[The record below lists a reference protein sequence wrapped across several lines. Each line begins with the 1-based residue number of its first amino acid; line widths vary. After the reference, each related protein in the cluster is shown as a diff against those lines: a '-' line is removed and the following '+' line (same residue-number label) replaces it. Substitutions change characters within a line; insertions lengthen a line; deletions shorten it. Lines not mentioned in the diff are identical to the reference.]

1 MVKLFLGAKTTF
13 EILKEEYLMVYK
25 DSLLPFLTIRCI
37 FSLTNK
43 NATLNLFVPQI
54 LRSDGDSSLKAKII
68 SQILQ

>member
-1 MVKLFLGAKTTF
+1 MHEASMHKCKVLTVKLFLGAKTTL

-43 NATLNLFVPQI
+43 NATLNLFVPNP
-54 LRSDGDSSLKAKII
+54 KK
-68 SQILQ
+68 